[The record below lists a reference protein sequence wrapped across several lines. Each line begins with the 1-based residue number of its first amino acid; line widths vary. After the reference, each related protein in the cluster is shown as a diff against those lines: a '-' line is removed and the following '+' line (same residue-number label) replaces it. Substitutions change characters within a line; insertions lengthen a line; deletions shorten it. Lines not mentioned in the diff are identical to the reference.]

1 MKLQRFNTLQRS
13 NSSRS
18 SGLARQL
25 SPLAL
30 AISAGLLGASAWA
43 NNPLPNSALPVAG
56 TIISNMAVGEYIE
69 EGTTVVQTSRSNLVE
84 TTIVPVY
91 AFRLEAN
98 RSIEAARGAVVY
110 FSHELRNTGNIADS
124 YTLSLTDPVGGL
136 EFADEAVYF
145 DRNRDGVPDG
155 VALTPTQLAALPL
168 QAGEAIGLVI
178 AATVPVAGVLG
189 TTYANSLILSADS
202 NNDSGLQTLINQDS
216 ITVTDNGVMTVRK
229 SFSVT
234 QTASGNVI
242 TVHLDFVNNGNAP
255 INSFTLTDI
264 LDDPRLVYQAGSAVL
279 GLPTGGST
287 IALTDAAGGDSAPYN
302 YQYDSLT
309 DTVSLAFSGSFNPAT
324 ERRLS
329 FNVLVSTPVA
339 GSIPNTA
346 SLVYDPDNN
355 PVTPNDVTVPTNT
368 ATVLVP
374 SIYAVEINGISG
386 SASAA
391 PADNLVI
398 EPSVAQGGVASF
410 NNYVWN
416 TGNIADTYNLT
427 IGSSNLPAGSVVEF
441 FRADGVTP
449 VLDSNGDGVPDTGS
463 LAVGQ
468 SLPIVVKVRFP
479 ASTTTVPV
487 GGYRI
492 FPVAQSIA
500 SAATN
505 NSVEDRTDAID
516 VQLVD
521 LFNTNPNS
529 GVGNGVIDNAGA
541 ALKTLSTQAGTT
553 VIYPISVTHT
563 GTPTQY
569 SLAADADT
577 DFAAPNLPA
586 GVSVVFAETGI
597 NGNCTPIGATTGQT
611 RLLNDGETQALC
623 AVVSVAAGT
632 PADTVDLYFRAF
644 SPTYVSAIAPTN
656 AGSDII
662 KNALTIV
669 NPAQPLLSFTP
680 DLRGQ
685 IAPGGTIV
693 YTHTIANEG
702 DTVIT
707 PRAGTPFIITN
718 DQTGFTTTLYLDVND
733 NGLLDAV
740 DTIISTT
747 LADLQPNER
756 IRIFA
761 KVEASPAVLL
771 GTENLTL
778 IELYGVGDVLLEQ
791 VQDITTVSDNLI
803 RLTKLQALDADCN
816 GSADGSYTTASLSI
830 QRNYNPDGSA
840 GAGQCVLY
848 RVIARNEGAEGINT
862 FNFRDAT
869 PAGTVL
875 FAAPTCT
882 PVACTGVTAPTVG
895 SAGAVSGQVSSIPAG
910 ASREFN
916 FAVRYDGR

>member
-1 MKLQRFNTLQRS
+1 MKLQRFSTLQRS

-18 SGLARQL
+18 SRLARQL

-30 AISAGLLGASAWA
+30 AVSATIFSASVWA
-43 NNPLPNSALPVAG
+43 NNPLAGAALPAAG

-69 EGTTVVQTSRSNLVE
+69 EGSTVVQTSRSNLVE

-91 AFRLEAN
+91 AFRLEQD
-98 RSIEAARGAVVY
+98 RTVVTNAGQQVF
-110 FSHELRNTGNIADS
+110 FSHELRNTGNATDTYQLTLAD
-124 YTLSLTDPVGGL
+124 PAGGI

-145 DRNRDGVPDG
+145 DRNRDGVPDDP
-155 VALTPTQLAALPL
+155 ALTPAQLAAITL
-168 QAGEAIGLVI
+168 QAGESIGLLVG
-178 AATVPVAGVLG
+178 ATVPAGTAAGDYL
-189 TTYANSLILSADS
+189 NSLVLSAQSSNDNTLQVLA
-202 NNDSGLQTLINQDS
+202 NNDSLIISAQAV
-216 ITVTDNGVMTVRK
+216 IQVRK

-234 QTASGNVI
+234 QAPNGTIVTVRLNYENTSSVASGLVRI
-242 TVHLDFVNNGNAP
+242 TDELADA
-255 INSFTLTDI
+255 
-264 LDDPRLVYQAGSAVL
+264 RLSYQAN
-279 GLPTGGST
+279 TGTWSGGAT
-287 IALTDAAGGDSAPYN
+287 VTDAAAGDSAGLE
-302 YQYDSLT
+302 YQYDAAT
-309 DTVSLAFSGSFNPAT
+309 QTVIAELDSVPANSSGVISFD
-324 ERRLS
+324 
-329 FNVLVSTPVA
+329 VLVTAPLA
-339 GSIPNTA
+339 GDIPNTA
-346 SLVYDPDNN
+346 TVVYDPDDD
-355 PVTPNDVTVPTNT
+355 PLTPNDVTTTTNT
-368 ATVLVP
+368 AIVQVP
-374 SIYAVEINGISG
+374 ALYGVEINGIAT
-386 SASAA
+386 SASAD

-398 EPSVAQGGVASF
+398 VPAVDQGGVATF

-416 TGNIADTYNLT
+416 TGNIADTYNLA

-449 VLDSNGDGVPDTGS
+449 VLDSNGDGIPDTGS
-463 LAVGQ
+463 LPVGQ

-479 ASTTTVPV
+479 ASYT
-487 GGYRI
+487 GGNGPYNV

-505 NSVEDRTDAID
+505 DDVQDRVEQVD

-521 LFNTNPNS
+521 LFNTDPDT
-529 GVGNGVIDNAGA
+529 GVGNGVIEGAGGA
-541 ALKTLSTQAGTT
+541 PLKTLSTQAGTT

-569 SLAADADT
+569 SLAADADL
-577 DFAAPNLPA
+577 DFTVANLPA
-586 GVSVVFAETGI
+586 GVSVVFAETGT
-597 NGNCTPIGATTGQT
+597 NGNCSPTGATTGQT

-623 AVVSVAAGT
+623 AIVSVAAGT

-644 SPTYVSAIAPTN
+644 SPTYVSNVAPTN

-669 NPAQPLLSFTP
+669 NPAAPQLSFTP

-693 YTHTIANEG
+693 YTHVIVNNGE
-702 DTVIT
+702 TVIV
-707 PRAGTPFIITN
+707 PRVGAPFEITN
-718 DQTGFTTTLYLDVND
+718 DQAGFNTTLYLDVND
-733 NGLLDAV
+733 DGVLDAA

-747 LADLQPNER
+747 LADLEPNDR
-756 IRIFA
+756 VRIFA
-761 KVEASPAVLL
+761 KVEASTSVLL

-778 IELYGVGDVLLEQ
+778 IELYGDAGAGDVLLEQ
-791 VQDITTVSDNLI
+791 VQDVTTVSDTLI
-803 RLTKLQALDADCN
+803 RLTKLQALDTDCD
-816 GSADGSYTTASLSI
+816 GTADGSYTTASLPI

-848 RVIARNEGAEGINT
+848 RVIARNEGATAINS

-869 PAGTVL
+869 PAGMVL

-882 PVACTGVTAPTVG
+882 PDACTAVTAPTVG
-895 SAGAVSGQVSSIPAG
+895 STGTVSGQVASIPAG

-916 FAVRYDGR
+916 FAVQYDGR